1 MIDPRIYIAAAV
13 VAGSVALGAGGAWLV
28 RGWQKDAGHATEL
41 AALTSDKHA
50 LELTLEKQ
58 SGDIRALSAAASAA
72 AVAGERARADAE
84 SWRRD
89 SQRKADQI
97 KRMPASTCAELLEK
111 SWGS

>member
-1 MIDPRIYIAAAV
+1 MFDLRIWIAAII
-13 VAGSVALGAGGAWLV
+13 GALIVGAGGAWVV

-41 AALTSDKHA
+41 AALTKDKHA

-72 AVAGERARADAE
+72 AVAGERAKADAD

-97 KRMPASTCAELLEK
+97 KRLQASTCAELLEK